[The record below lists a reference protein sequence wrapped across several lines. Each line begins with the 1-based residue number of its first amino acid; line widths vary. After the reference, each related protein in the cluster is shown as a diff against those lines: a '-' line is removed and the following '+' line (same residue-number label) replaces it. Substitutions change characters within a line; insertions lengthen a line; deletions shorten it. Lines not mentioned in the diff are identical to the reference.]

1 MKATLLFIAM
11 FVAGLSFSQDSTGI
25 DPGNST
31 QVAQQETVVKIYPN
45 PVKDRIYFQTKGEN
59 RNFAV
64 SIHDVLGKL
73 VKKENLT
80 TSSIRNGMDVSNL
93 RRGVYLVQIDD
104 GKSSHTQKMIKN

>member
-1 MKATLLFIAM
+1 MKATFLFIAL
-11 FVAGLSFSQDSTGI
+11 FVASLSFSQSYPI
-25 DPGNST
+25 NST
-31 QVAQQETVVKIYPN
+31 ENYQVTQPTKIKIYPN
-45 PVKDRIYFQTKGEN
+45 PVKDRLYFKTDGE
-59 RNFAV
+59 RRSFEV

-73 VKKENLT
+73 VKKEKLT